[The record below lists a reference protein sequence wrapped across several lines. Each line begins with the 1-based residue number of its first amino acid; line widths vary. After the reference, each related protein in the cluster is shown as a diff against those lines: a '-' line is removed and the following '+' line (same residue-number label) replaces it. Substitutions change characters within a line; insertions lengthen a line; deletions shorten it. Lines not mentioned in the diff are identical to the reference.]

1 MGDERVTRNN
11 KPKMEEVVANMA
23 EQLGK
28 LMQDQSTN
36 FAAIKKSQKELMN
49 SHKEIQAD
57 IQGLKQ
63 KYDEVN
69 EHVSQTTSRVDKLED
84 SVNQLTQQVNFLK
97 QERLQQNLV
106 ITGIPK
112 SNINDLIKYIICIA
126 TNVGVTISQSDITN
140 AFMINT
146 NNLSKHIV
154 KFANAE
160 TRNNILRAR
169 RKRSIYTDEIGVST
183 CPRTQVFIQEDLTI
197 YTQKL
202 FFNARKLKK
211 EANFETIFTENGFV
225 YAVKD
230 ANSGRIKIVSTDQ
243 INKFLLEHN
252 KPDTE
257 EDKQQFR

>member
-1 MGDERVTRNN
+1 M
-11 KPKMEEVVANMA
+11 
-23 EQLGK
+23 
-28 LMQDQSTN
+28 
-36 FAAIKKSQKELMN
+36 
-49 SHKEIQAD
+49 
-57 IQGLKQ
+57 
-63 KYDEVN
+63 
-69 EHVSQTTSRVDKLED
+69 VSQTTSRVGKLED

-112 SNINDLIKYIICIA
+112 SNTNDLIKYIINIA
-126 TNVGVTISQSDITN
+126 TNVEMTINQPDITN
-140 AFMINT
+140 AFMIKT

-154 KFANAE
+154 KFADAE

-183 CPRTQVFIQEDLTI
+183 CPRTQVFITEDLTI

-211 EANFETIFTENGFV
+211 EAKFETIFTENGFV

-230 ANSGRIKIVSTDQ
+230 AYSGRIKIVSTDQ
-243 INKFLLEHN
+243 VNKLLLEYKN
-252 KPDTE
+252 RTRK
-257 EDKQQFR
+257 KMSNNLGSR